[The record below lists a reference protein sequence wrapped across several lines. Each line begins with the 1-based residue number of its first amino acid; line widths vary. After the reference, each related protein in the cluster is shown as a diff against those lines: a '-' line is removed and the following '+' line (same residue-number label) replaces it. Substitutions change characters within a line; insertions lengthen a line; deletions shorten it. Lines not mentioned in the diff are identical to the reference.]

1 MLYHY
6 ITTTTSV
13 IKYRSNKIGL
23 DKSSTSEVN
32 SVNVLLAQ
40 IAELS
45 QHSPCNIV
53 HNCTKGDGQSC
64 FLCMYSLAIYYQS
77 NMILYSVLSSSL
89 YLGQAQYKYNLLLLL
104 LILFLV
110 ISHITFNNI
119 AHIL

>member
-1 MLYHY
+1 MGKINELPKMYVAEGKKHAVIAKCY
-6 ITTTTSV
+6 TITSLPLLV
-13 IKYRSNKIGL
+13 LLNIEVIGL

-64 FLCMYSLAIYYQS
+64 FFMHVFLSY
-77 NMILYSVLSSSL
+77 ILSD
-89 YLGQAQYKYNLLLLL
+89 
-104 LILFLV
+104 
-110 ISHITFNNI
+110 
-119 AHIL
+119 